1 MEDYRIIL
9 EKLEE
14 NGKEAYLVGGYV
26 RDLLLGLSPI
36 DCDIATN
43 ALPEKTEQIFS
54 DYPVIRTGIKHGTV
68 TVLLHGQ
75 PYEITTYRL
84 DGNYS
89 DRRHPDSVQFTASIE
104 EDLSRRDFTVNAM
117 ALSQNG
123 KIIDPYG
130 GRADLKKRIIR
141 CVGDPW
147 KRFEEDALR
156 ILRALRFSSVF
167 GFPLEEKTA
176 KAAKEQKEALS
187 LISKERLFSEL
198 KKALCGK
205 DIQRVLIEY
214 WDIFSALIKE
224 LQPLFNYDQHN
235 YHHCFPLH
243 IHTAKTVAACPS
255 NPSLRLAGLLHDVGK
270 PLTRSFDEQGTAHYY
285 GHAEKSREIAQNVLN
300 ELKADNTTKEEVLFL
315 VGHHDSPAEKNVEEV
330 KRRLSHY
337 GEEKYRALIDLRR
350 ADNSAQ
356 SEDFKRTEQHDRCL
370 EMLSEILESQSC
382 FALKNLKI
390 NGDDLLALGFPKGSL
405 IGQTL
410 SALLDGVITEK
421 YPNNREELHKIAKN
435 LLDSRK

>member
-1 MEDYRIIL
+1 
-9 EKLEE
+9 
-14 NGKEAYLVGGYV
+14 
-26 RDLLLGLSPI
+26 
-36 DCDIATN
+36 
-43 ALPEKTEQIFS
+43 
-54 DYPVIRTGIKHGTV
+54 
-68 TVLLHGQ
+68 
-75 PYEITTYRL
+75 
-84 DGNYS
+84 
-89 DRRHPDSVQFTASIE
+89 
-104 EDLSRRDFTVNAM
+104 M

-123 KIIDPYG
+123 KIIDPFG
-130 GRADLKKRIIR
+130 GSEDLQKRIIR

-176 KAAKEQKEALS
+176 TAAKEQKETLS

-235 YHHCFPLH
+235 YHHCYPLH
-243 IHTAKTVAACPS
+243 IHTAKTVAACPP

-300 ELKADNTTKEEVLFL
+300 KLKADNTTKEEVLFL
-315 VGHHDSPAEKNVEEV
+315 VGHHDSPAEKTVEEV
-330 KRRLSHY
+330 KRRLSRY
-337 GEEKYRALIDLRR
+337 GEERYRALIDLRR

-356 SEDFKRTEQHDRCL
+356 SEDFKRTELHDRCL

-390 NGDDLLALGFPKGSL
+390 NGDDLLALGFPKGPL
-405 IGQTL
+405 IGKAL
-410 SALLDGVITEK
+410 SALLDGVITGK

>member
-26 RDLLLGLSPI
+26 RDLLLGLSPK

-43 ALPEKTEQIFS
+43 ALPEETEQIFS

-198 KKALCGK
+198 KKALC
-205 DIQRVLIEY
+205 
-214 WDIFSALIKE
+214 
-224 LQPLFNYDQHN
+224 
-235 YHHCFPLH
+235 
-243 IHTAKTVAACPS
+243 
-255 NPSLRLAGLLHDVGK
+255 
-270 PLTRSFDEQGTAHYY
+270 
-285 GHAEKSREIAQNVLN
+285 
-300 ELKADNTTKEEVLFL
+300 
-315 VGHHDSPAEKNVEEV
+315 
-330 KRRLSHY
+330 
-337 GEEKYRALIDLRR
+337 
-350 ADNSAQ
+350 
-356 SEDFKRTEQHDRCL
+356 
-370 EMLSEILESQSC
+370 
-382 FALKNLKI
+382 
-390 NGDDLLALGFPKGSL
+390 
-405 IGQTL
+405 
-410 SALLDGVITEK
+410 
-421 YPNNREELHKIAKN
+421 
-435 LLDSRK
+435 

>member
-1 MEDYRIIL
+1 
-9 EKLEE
+9 
-14 NGKEAYLVGGYV
+14 
-26 RDLLLGLSPI
+26 
-36 DCDIATN
+36 
-43 ALPEKTEQIFS
+43 
-54 DYPVIRTGIKHGTV
+54 
-68 TVLLHGQ
+68 
-75 PYEITTYRL
+75 
-84 DGNYS
+84 
-89 DRRHPDSVQFTASIE
+89 
-104 EDLSRRDFTVNAM
+104 M

-235 YHHCFPLH
+235 YHHCYPLH

-330 KRRLSHY
+330 KRRLSRY

-410 SALLDGVITEK
+410 SALLDGVITGK